1 VVIGFFFH
9 GLMDLPPSIIALIG
23 AAVLLTWVSPHKD
36 PKSIFKKVELS
47 VLVFFL
53 ALFVLV

>member
-1 VVIGFFFH
+1 M
-9 GLMDLPPSIIALIG
+9 LDLPPSAIAMIG

-53 ALFVLV
+53 ALFVLVG